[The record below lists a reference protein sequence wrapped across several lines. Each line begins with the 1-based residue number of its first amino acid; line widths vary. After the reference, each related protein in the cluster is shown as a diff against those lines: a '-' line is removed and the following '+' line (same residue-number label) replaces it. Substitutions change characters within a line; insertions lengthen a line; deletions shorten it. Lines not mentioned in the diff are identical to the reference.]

1 MKRPQLQFNL
11 LDPLLVD
18 NFAGGGGASTGI
30 EMALGRAVDIAIN
43 HDQEALAMH
52 MANHPE
58 SQHIVKDVWRVDPL
72 KVTGGRRVAIAW
84 FSPDCKDFSKAKGGK
99 PVSKKIR
106 GLAWI
111 MVKWAKLVRPDL
123 MFLENVE
130 EFQDW
135 GPLLP
140 DNTRCPKRKGKTFK
154 SFVSQ
159 LRGLGG
165 VVEWRE
171 LRCCDYGAPTIR
183 KRLFFIVRFDGKPIV
198 WPAPTHGKPGSADVV
213 SGKLK
218 PWRTAAECI
227 DFSRPCPSIF
237 LTKKQAKEFG
247 VKRPLAPATMRRIA
261 RGIYKFVINNPTP
274 FIVHVAHGES
284 AQGKPRWGKGAHSID
299 EPLGTIPA
307 SNAFAVVS
315 PHITKFRTGATG
327 HEVTEPLHT
336 ITAGP
341 KKNPAGAAHALGL
354 VSATLIQTG
363 YGERPGQAPRVPGL
377 DKPLGT
383 VVADG
388 RKHAVVEAEMERIP
402 TFKEWFAKTKAHGGT
417 RKEYNALYR
426 PSKAALKKNE
436 ALASFITEHANA
448 SSQRNMAINEPLR
461 TQCGQV
467 KGGHF
472 AKVTAFLAKHNDGH
486 ASPGSPM
493 DEPVHTVTG
502 KGHQSVVAVS
512 IDRAFKSSTGSN
524 AGDPLGTT
532 VAGPNKTA
540 VVTSHLEKLYSSAR
554 RGASNEAPMPT
565 VTAGGNHIAEV
576 RAFLVKYYSCPRGE
590 GQSLDEPM
598 HTVRSKACIGLVTVE
613 GEDYVITDIGMRMLE
628 PRELFNAQGFPPDY
642 EIEHVVIDGV
652 QKRLP
657 KHAQVRMC
665 GNSVPPVM
673 PEALISAN
681 APELSRH
688 RRTRAA

>member
-1 MKRPQLQFNL
+1 MKRRPQLQFNL
-11 LDPLLVD
+11 LDALLID

-30 EMALGRAVDIAIN
+30 EWALNRAVDIAIN

-58 SQHIVKDVWRVDPL
+58 TKHITKDVWRVDPR
-72 KVTGGRRVAIAW
+72 KVTGGRPVDIAW

-111 MVKWAKLVRPDL
+111 MLKWAATVRPRI

-140 DNTRCPKRKGKTFK
+140 DNTRCPKRKGKTFR

-159 LRGLGG
+159 LKAMGG

-171 LRCCDYGAPTIR
+171 MRCCDYGAPTIR
-183 KRLFFIVRFDGKPIV
+183 KRLFLIVRLDGKPIV
-198 WPAPTHGKPGSADVV
+198 WPAPTHGKPGSVDVV

-237 LTKKQAKEFG
+237 LTKKQAKKFG

-261 RGIYKFVINNPTP
+261 RGIFKFVINNPQP
-274 FIVHVAHGES
+274 FIVKVNHTGYD
-284 AQGKPRWGKGAHSID
+284 QFRGQSID
-299 EPLGTIPA
+299 EPLQ
-307 SNAFAVVS
+307 
-315 PHITKFRTGATG
+315 
-327 HEVTEPLHT
+327 T
-336 ITAGP
+336 ITAKHP
-341 KKNPAGAAHALGL
+341 YAL
-354 VSATLIQTG
+354 VSPTLIQTG
-363 YGERPGQAPRVPGL
+363 YGERSGQAPRVPGL
-377 DKPLGT
+377 AKPLGT
-383 VVADG
+383 VVG
-388 RKHAVVEAEMERIP
+388 GGKHAVVEATLAP
-402 TFKEWFAKTKAHGGT
+402 TLIQSGHYSSNSDMTKRAD
-417 RKEYNALYR
+417 
-426 PSKAALKKNE
+426 
-436 ALASFITEHANA
+436 
-448 SSQRNMAINEPLR
+448 EPLR
-461 TQCGQV
+461 TQATKAEHSIAV
-467 KGGHF
+467 
-472 AKVTAFLAKHNDGH
+472 AKLKKVSAFLAKHNDGH
-486 ASPGSPM
+486 ASPGSSLDDPA
-493 DEPVHTVTG
+493 HTVTG
-502 KGHQSVVAVS
+502 KGHQSLVAVHV
-512 IDRAFKSSTGSN
+512 DRAFKSSTGN
-524 AGDPLGTT
+524 AAGDPLGTT
-532 VAGPNKTA
+532 VAGVNKTA
-540 VVTSHLEKLYSSAR
+540 LVTSHIEKLYSSAR

-576 RAFLVKYYSCPRGE
+576 RAFLIKYYGCVRES

-598 HTVRSKACIGLVTVE
+598 HTVRSKACMGLVTVE

-652 QKRLP
+652 RKRLP

-681 APELSRH
+681 VPELSQH
-688 RRTRAA
+688 KRRRAA